1 MGEERREFESPSDA
15 VRYALERMSKGE
27 FAVAVPVLRLALQAD
42 DSHPEWQLHLGR
54 ALEGSGRLDDALRAY
69 TQAAEQL
76 DEPCPAQTMAAA
88 CAARMG
94 LHDLCLEWAQA
105 ASRSDSTHDPAWA
118 LQVHALNAMERFEE
132 AEVTYYTAQ
141 EYASQLPLTAI
152 EMGDVCQRTSDY
164 ARAAW
169 CYEHAQSLGSEM
181 PGLRTR
187 LGFALQFSDE
197 HRKALRVFRA
207 VCAASPMPRPDTAGS
222 GEDDSGA
229 PYIGLGL
236 VLESLGRLDEAEE
249 AFKVASMHGEFQADA
264 ARRRGFALMRLARYA
279 DARSSFERSLAME
292 PGDTVALAGLAEAA
306 IRLGDA
312 GGARFALQSV
322 VARTRETGSTT
333 ALDEHPSTGY
343 VVLAEL
349 ALGLGARK
357 LAFDLA
363 FVGRDPK
370 DASELCSQPQ
380 VARLIGYLAAVEH
393 DDPRAA
399 LLALSRDRHCA
410 TSAFNAAVASLRRGD
425 LRLAS
430 ACIGRLR
437 TISPDHHALS
447 TLRVHLV
454 WHRAVRAV
462 RALLGRTE
470 HHDSSP
476 RRGATGC

>member
-42 DSHPEWQLHLGR
+42 GAHPEWQLHLGR
-54 ALEGSGRLDDALRAY
+54 ALEGAGRLEDALRAY
-69 TQAAEQL
+69 TQAVEDL
-76 DEPCPAQTMAAA
+76 DAPCSAQTMAAA

-94 LHDLCLEWAQA
+94 LHELCLEWAQA
-105 ASRSDSTHDPAWA
+105 ASRSDGAHDPAWA
-118 LQVHALNAMERFEE
+118 LQVHALNAMERFDE
-132 AEVTYYTAQ
+132 AEVAYYTAQ
-141 EYASQLPLTAI
+141 EYGAQLPLTAI
-152 EMGDVCQRTSDY
+152 EMGDVCARKGDH

-169 CYEHAQSLGSEM
+169 CYEHAQGQGAEL

-187 LGFALQFSDE
+187 LGFALQFSGE

-207 VCAASPMPRPDTAGS
+207 VCAASPLPRPDTAGN

-249 AFKVASMHGEFQADA
+249 AFKVAALHGEFQADA
-264 ARRRGFALMRLARYA
+264 ARRRGFAQMRLARYI
-279 DARSSFERSLAME
+279 DARMSFERSLAME
-292 PGDTVALAGLAEAA
+292 PGDMVALAGLAEAA

-312 GGARFALQSV
+312 GAARFALQSIV
-322 VARTRETGSTT
+322 LRTRETGSTA
-333 ALDEHPSTGY
+333 ALDDHPSTGY

-349 ALGLGARK
+349 ALGLGARA

-363 FVGRDPK
+363 FVGRDAK
-370 DASELCSQPQ
+370 DAGELCSEPQ

-399 LLALSRDRHCA
+399 LLALHRDRHCA
-410 TSAFNAAVASLRRGD
+410 TSAFNAAVAGLRRGD

-437 TISPDHHALS
+437 TISPDHHALT

-454 WHRAVRAV
+454 WHRMIRSL
-462 RALLGRTE
+462 RRLLGLVTM
-470 HHDSSP
+470 H
-476 RRGATGC
+476 